1 MRSVPIRD
9 VLIKFPNALHDLS
22 VYIVVF
28 YAPPLSSNMCRAT
41 AAGIHLLMGRIGAIF
56 GTNIFGAF
64 VHVNPSIPILIV
76 AGVLLVGGIA
86 ALPLPKTTRKTLLK

>member
-1 MRSVPIRD
+1 M
-9 VLIKFPNALHDLS
+9 LKFLETIGFFNSDALLNFC
-22 VYIVVF
+22 V
-28 YAPPLSSNMCRAT
+28 CRAT

-64 VHVNPSIPILIV
+64 VRVNPSIPILIV

-86 ALPLPKTTRKTLLK
+86 ALPLSPRKSGLIIH

>member
-1 MRSVPIRD
+1 M
-9 VLIKFPNALHDLS
+9 LKFLETIGFFNSDALDFC
-22 VYIVVF
+22 VY
-28 YAPPLSSNMCRAT
+28 RAT

-64 VHVNPSIPILIV
+64 VRVNPSIPILIV
-76 AGVLLVGGIA
+76 AGVLLVGGVA